1 MICGRDDE
9 EEESGDWLICMRIFA
24 LDNGAAAAA
33 AASSSF
39 PLGVLKAPVL
49 CFCSFSNISCSS
61 LGRRGGEGPEP
72 NGDCA
77 VRAEMPNERLDS
89 CLGRRIKVRIAVGI
103 VVGGEKNVI

>member
-1 MICGRDDE
+1 
-9 EEESGDWLICMRIFA
+9 
-24 LDNGAAAAA
+24 
-33 AASSSF
+33 
-39 PLGVLKAPVL
+39 
-49 CFCSFSNISCSS
+49 